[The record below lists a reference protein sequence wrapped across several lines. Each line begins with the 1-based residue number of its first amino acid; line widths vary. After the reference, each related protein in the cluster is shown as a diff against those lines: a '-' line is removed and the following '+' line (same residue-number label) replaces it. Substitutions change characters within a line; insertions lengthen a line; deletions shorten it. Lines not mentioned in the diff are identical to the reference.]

1 MALRTAWIK
10 RSDQGWHR
18 LFCLA
23 CRQHSR
29 NRSVITSPYGEV
41 LLLLAERICL
51 ALITDAFLP
60 ADQARPLPVS
70 ISTLL
75 RNRPPDSN
83 SACLVLTSWR
93 TVSCAASGS
102 IRYICGI
109 EPMPALICSQYSW
122 KLPS

>member
-29 NRSVITSPYGEV
+29 NRSVITSPYGAV
-41 LLLLAERICL
+41 LLLLGERICL
-51 ALITDAFLP
+51 ALITDVFLP

-70 ISTLL
+70 ISTLV

-83 SACLVLTSWR
+83 SEAVNYDFWFLADNHRV
-93 TVSCAASGS
+93 GS
-102 IRYICGI
+102 I
-109 EPMPALICSQYSW
+109 
-122 KLPS
+122 PSVSDTPVSPVYDR